1 MRSFIAGLAA
11 GAVLGAGAIPGRGAC
26 VERVAPPPGVAYAS
40 AASVADTLRDLGVRN
55 GNRPVL
61 TLAPYLVLAEHRVAP
76 RAPAERAYLHPGE
89 AELYY
94 VLAGGATLVTGVGS
108 DTVRAGTSVHIARG
122 DVVII
127 PEDTPHWFS
136 AVDDSVSYLS
146 MHVPRGQPAR
156 K

>member
-1 MRSFIAGLAA
+1 MRSFVAGLAA
-11 GAVLGAGAIPGRGAC
+11 GALLGAGATLGRGQW
-26 VERVAPPPGVAYAS
+26 VAPPRPAYAS
-40 AASVADTLRDLGVRN
+40 AASVADTLRDLGARN

-61 TLAPYLVLAEHRVAP
+61 TLAPYIVLAEHRVAP
-76 RAPAERAYLHPGE
+76 RNSAESAYLHPGE

-94 VLAGGATLVTGVGS
+94 VLAGAATLVTGVGG
-108 DTVRAGTSVHIARG
+108 DTVHAGTALHIARG

-136 AVDDSVSYLS
+136 AVDDSISYLS
-146 MHVPRGQPAR
+146 MKVPRGQPAR